1 MSKLP
6 QINMEI
12 DQTIGLDETD
22 YLKRPELPK
31 AVEKVKKKRVVS
43 QKQLDSLKRAR
54 EASMAKRKL
63 IREQKL
69 RDKEAQK
76 EAKLISKTKPK
87 EKEPEVMETIE
98 EDTSRASTPEELIDM
113 NSAFNYDRV
122 ITSVFDLI
130 QADKEKRRPEK
141 EDKWNKRFKDAEDI
155 RIDERNKL
163 LELVKQM
170 EQVDTIK
177 AKPKPKEPK
186 KRVHSANK
194 ILQNNDI
201 NWDNCFTPRRGGD
214 NFF

>member
-1 MSKLP
+1 
-6 QINMEI
+6 MEI

-31 AVEKVKKKRVVS
+31 NEGKKKRVVS

-69 RDKEAQK
+69 RNKEAQK

-98 EDTSRASTPEELIDM
+98 ESRASTPEELIDM

-177 AKPKPKEPK
+177 AKPPK
-186 KRVHSANK
+186 KRVYSANK